1 MSPICARLS
10 IKNPINRVDVS
21 NDYFNAKNQIQE
33 LNSCPTSYRQIDRPM
48 AWYNRSS
55 TPKTGLCNWIAFI
68 QQTFRPMSLCFDKL
82 IRSVTKF
89 REMINLSLLI
99 DWEMKILMNADK
111 VHFFF
116 FLLKWKEHEFSIF
129 IIYIYLYNNRIQ
141 LWYNE

>member
-89 REMINLSLLI
+89 REMMNLSLLM
-99 DWEMKILMNADK
+99 WRFWWMLTKST
-111 VHFFF
+111 FF

-129 IIYIYLYNNRIQ
+129 VIYIYLYNNRI
-141 LWYNE
+141 